1 MGRVRLNLRSMSITD
16 KIAKGRQIVSAITD
30 NATFSTPHPPLTEV
44 TTAVDDLEKASANH
58 HRHKQVGQKC
68 CRTGTQNEMIPAKLL
83 LCSLAHLPLARVKRT
98 QHRTR
103 KHNNSVLLWEVPRCW
118 CHFMGPYITT
128 LNKGHS
134 SRQPSSRKV

>member
-68 CRTGTQNEMIPAKLL
+68 CRTGTQNEMIPA
-83 LCSLAHLPLARVKRT
+83 
-98 QHRTR
+98 
-103 KHNNSVLLWEVPRCW
+103 
-118 CHFMGPYITT
+118 ITLMFT
-128 LNKGHS
+128 CT
-134 SRQPSSRKV
+134 PASRKGKEDATPHSQAQ